1 MTALI
6 HVLGSEIPH
15 HNHTVL
21 TFFAE
26 VLTPAL

>member
-26 VLTPAL
+26 